1 MARGLWKGAISF
13 GLVNIPIELY
23 SAERRNDMSFS
34 LLDKRDLAP
43 VGYQRINKSSGEI
56 VPWDQIVKGYEYED
70 GRYVVLTNEDFKRA
84 NVEATQTI
92 EIVSFVRSEEIS
104 PFYYETPYY
113 LVPGKRGEKG
123 YALLRETLRRSG
135 RVGVAQVVLR
145 TKQHL
150 AIVTSYGQALVLI
163 ILRYSHEL
171 RSANELPL
179 PSDDIKEVGVKEKE
193 VELALRL
200 VNDLTEEW
208 KPEAFHDTYR
218 EDLMSLIEKR
228 IEAGETQRVDEHEET
243 VPEAAGGAEV
253 IDLMALLK
261 RSVEQRETRPPAPAE
276 ENKRPPARP
285 RGKSSKSG
293 GAATTRRKRA

>member
-23 SAERRNDMSFS
+23 SAEKRNDLSFS

-43 VGYQRINKSSGEI
+43 VGYQRINKSSGET
-56 VPWDQIVKGYEYED
+56 VPWEQIAKGYEYED

-92 EIVSFVRSEEIS
+92 EIVSFVRAEEIS
-104 PFYYETPYY
+104 PLYFETPYY

-150 AIVTSYGQALVLI
+150 AIVTAYEEALVLI
-163 ILRYSHEL
+163 VLRYAHEL
-171 RSANELPL
+171 RPAGELSFPAEDL
-179 PSDDIKEVGVKEKE
+179 NAVGVKEKE

-200 VNDLTEEW
+200 VNDLTEAW

-228 IEAGETQRVDEHEET
+228 IESGDTQSVDEHEES
-243 VPEAAGGAEV
+243 VPEATKGADV

-261 RSVEQRETRPPAPAE
+261 RSVESREAQHSPPPPAE
-276 ENKRPPARP
+276 HQKRKPSRP
-285 RGKSSKSG
+285 RGKTG
-293 GAATTRRKRA
+293 GNATKRKRA